1 MLSRRINV
9 AMLALILCSGIM
21 SAQNSFKD
29 YIPPEYSYNIR
40 KADSLESGKF
50 LTINIDGKKQRLIF
64 DTGAPKS
71 VLFSKSDNQKKIFSS
86 GEIKSATGE
95 KVAIN
100 VIRTN
105 IFSSSIVETRYKT
118 MYSIPDESEKFS
130 CSTYK
135 MDGILGMDFYYGAK
149 KPILLD
155 YESNTVKIL
164 EDFNKNAYTGYYE
177 VDVKFKGLLFKHI
190 FIEILVNGKK
200 EKFLFD
206 TGATDATLYMRTP
219 NKSIKSDFV
228 FESMVFTASGVKN
241 SIMNAVIENNISLES
256 LSGLKSDIIYLN
268 ELPNNLMGLSFIKN
282 FNWIIDRKKGKM
294 YFKPISGRQFSSEI
308 MARKSILVT
317 SYQNKL
323 KVVFLNKLKNKTKFK
338 IGDEIISVNN
348 QNITPQN
355 ICEMQNLLN
364 STEDWEMLN
373 VKIK

>member
-1 MLSRRINV
+1 MKIFF
-9 AMLALILCSGIM
+9 ALFFCSALL

-29 YIPPEYSYNIR
+29 YIPPLYSYDLS
-40 KADSLESGKF
+40 KADPLESGRF

-71 VLFSKSDNQKKIFSS
+71 VLFSKSDDQKKVFSS
-86 GEIKSATGE
+86 GATKSATGE
-95 KVAIN
+95 KVAIK
-100 VIRTN
+100 VIRTD
-105 IFSSSIVETRYKT
+105 IFSSSLVNTRYKT
-118 MYSIPDESEKFS
+118 MYSIPDESNKFS

-164 EDFNKNAYTGYYE
+164 ENFDKNAYADYYE

-206 TGATDATLYMRTP
+206 TGATDATLYMKTP
-219 NKSIKSDFV
+219 NKGIKSDFV
-228 FESMVFTASGVKN
+228 FESMIFTASGIKN
-241 SIMNAVIENNISLES
+241 SIMNAVINNNISLEN

-268 ELPNNLMGLSFIKN
+268 DLPNNLMGLSFIKN
-282 FNWIIDRKKGKM
+282 FNWIIDKKRSKM

-317 SYQNKL
+317 AYQNKL
-323 KVVFLNKLKNKTKFK
+323 NVVFLNKLKNKTKFK
-338 IGDEIISVNN
+338 IGDEIISINN
-348 QNITPQN
+348 QTITPKN
-355 ICEMQNLLN
+355 LCEMQNLLN
-364 STEDWEMLN
+364 TAENWDQLN
-373 VKIK
+373 IQIKN